1 MATASDT
8 PPVSSM
14 GNILQTMNDID
25 KLTEH
30 SRPSRFNAE
39 DITEYVEDTC
49 RGGYPQTR
57 NAIGVLL
64 NATND
69 TGSHF

>member
-8 PPVSSM
+8 SPISSM
-14 GNILQTMNDID
+14 GLVLQTMNDID

-57 NAIGVLL
+57 NEIAALL
-64 NATND
+64 SATE
-69 TGSHF
+69 